1 MPITFPN
8 DKTGIIDPGTGE
20 LETGDLYRASNGVLY
35 EYNASD
41 GSWTGP
47 TELGGTG
54 EPEDGVPFPL
64 PRNQALVL
72 RDPEVPE
79 EFLVTENTTDT
90 DAVDD
95 GIYIVY
101 DVS

>member
-1 MPITFPN
+1 MNIKGVKMPITFPN

-64 PRNQALVL
+64 PRNQAFAL
-72 RDPEVPE
+72 RDPCLLYTSPSPR
-79 EFLVTENTTDT
+79 DRQKSRMPSS
-90 DAVDD
+90 A
-95 GIYIVY
+95 
-101 DVS
+101 